1 MTDNT
6 WPTVD
11 PELID
16 DVTLYSAKLI
26 IPVTGPVIIDGAVAI
41 HGDRV
46 VHVGKRRWV
55 LKALK
60 QEMTAHGTI
69 HERHWD
75 GVLTPGLINAHTH
88 LQYSGMVQVGQ
99 GTYDRFRAWE
109 LAFNEVYAEAQKT
122 QPWKQWA
129 EDGARQMVES
139 GTTAA
144 ADIVTDL
151 DAAGALASQGMHGIA
166 YWEVMG
172 WHNAEWME
180 KGRTELIRQLRRMNE
195 EQLPNLGI
203 SPHAPYTLESEPFV
217 DLPDIARQLNM
228 RLHIHLAETPL
239 EAGTYPPVL
248 TTYSA
253 ADWSGNLPAAQGSG
267 QRRLRHPVRRSA
279 WLAWTGCAHCTRRV
293 GQWRGS
299 AYSTSARRGR
309 GLVPPIES
317 HYQHRQRCTG
327 ARIPRGRQSGK
338 RGHRFAL
345 QHADPRSA

>member
-11 PELID
+11 TELID

-129 EDGARQMVES
+129 EDGARI
-139 GTTAA
+139 GN
-144 ADIVTDL
+144 DGRRRHRHRFGRRRR
-151 DAAGALASQGMHGIA
+151 AGFAGHARHRLLGGNGLAQ
-166 YWEVMG
+166 
-172 WHNAEWME
+172 
-180 KGRTELIRQLRRMNE
+180 RRMD
-195 EQLPNLGI
+195 GKG
-203 SPHAPYTLESEPFV
+203 PH
-217 DLPDIARQLNM
+217 
-228 RLHIHLAETPL
+228 
-239 EAGTYPPVL
+239 
-248 TTYSA
+248 
-253 ADWSGNLPAAQGSG
+253 
-267 QRRLRHPVRRSA
+267 
-279 WLAWTGCAHCTRRV
+279 
-293 GQWRGS
+293 
-299 AYSTSARRGR
+299 
-309 GLVPPIES
+309 
-317 HYQHRQRCTG
+317 
-327 ARIPRGRQSGK
+327 
-338 RGHRFAL
+338 
-345 QHADPRSA
+345 

>member
-11 PELID
+11 TELID

-139 GTTAA
+139 GTTPQTSSPIWTPPAR
-144 ADIVTDL
+144 
-151 DAAGALASQGMHGIA
+151 
-166 YWEVMG
+166 W
-172 WHNAEWME
+172 
-180 KGRTELIRQLRRMNE
+180 LRR
-195 EQLPNLGI
+195 
-203 SPHAPYTLESEPFV
+203 A
-217 DLPDIARQLNM
+217 
-228 RLHIHLAETPL
+228 
-239 EAGTYPPVL
+239 
-248 TTYSA
+248 
-253 ADWSGNLPAAQGSG
+253 
-267 QRRLRHPVRRSA
+267 
-279 WLAWTGCAHCTRRV
+279 CTA
-293 GQWRGS
+293 S
-299 AYSTSARRGR
+299 LIGR
-309 GLVPPIES
+309 
-317 HYQHRQRCTG
+317 
-327 ARIPRGRQSGK
+327 
-338 RGHRFAL
+338 
-345 QHADPRSA
+345 

>member
-11 PELID
+11 TELID

-60 QEMTAHGTI
+60 QEMTAHGII

-203 SPHAPYTLESEPFV
+203 SRMLRIRWSPNRSLIFQTL
-217 DLPDIARQLNM
+217 L
-228 RLHIHLAETPL
+228 
-239 EAGTYPPVL
+239 
-248 TTYSA
+248 
-253 ADWSGNLPAAQGSG
+253 
-267 QRRLRHPVRRSA
+267 VR
-279 WLAWTGCAHCTRRV
+279 
-293 GQWRGS
+293 
-299 AYSTSARRGR
+299 
-309 GLVPPIES
+309 
-317 HYQHRQRCTG
+317 
-327 ARIPRGRQSGK
+327 
-338 RGHRFAL
+338 
-345 QHADPRSA
+345 